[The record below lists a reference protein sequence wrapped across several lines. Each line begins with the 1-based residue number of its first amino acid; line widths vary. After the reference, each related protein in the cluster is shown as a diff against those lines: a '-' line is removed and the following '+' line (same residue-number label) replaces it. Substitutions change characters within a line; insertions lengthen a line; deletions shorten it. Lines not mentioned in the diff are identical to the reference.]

1 MTTKKAIIKFDS
13 SWARVEGVDNE
24 TLARIKTALTYTD
37 TQLEY
42 TNKYGSK
49 YAYKDPVV
57 CLLKGTNK
65 FYTGLMA
72 RVVWVLKNCG
82 YDYETVRELE
92 CVYPTQALLL
102 PEWFYGHQVDMLKA
116 ALELKRGV
124 CQAATGSGKSI
135 TMAWLAK
142 HFPTQN
148 IVVTVPEKSLLKQMK
163 KTLEETLEEEIG
175 EVYGEKKIFKRVT
188 VGIINSLSKL
198 ATITPS
204 LFKDIEVLIC
214 DECHRVGSNFYI
226 DLCLACN
233 NADYKIGFS
242 ATAWR
247 RKGDDKVMEGLLGP
261 RLIEIKEQDLVNKGI
276 LATPIY
282 ITVPYKSPRKTYPGI
297 TSSGTYNTKNGK
309 PDRLVVYNSAI
320 VYNTERNNYI
330 VKVANNYIKACTDLG
345 CLILVESIEH
355 GQILS
360 NLFNLI
366 GESVP
371 FISGTTSLKER
382 RQTVERIQNGELKL
396 VIASS
401 VFNEGQDIPRL
412 GCGIIAGGGSSDIK
426 IVQQVG
432 RFIRLYPNKTHGVI
446 IDIADDEEFYLQHN
460 FYTRKNKISS
470 VYPKSLIVLSKEDSI
485 REAANG
491 FIKLQN

>member
-1 MTTKKAIIKFDS
+1 
-13 SWARVEGVDNE
+13 
-24 TLARIKTALTYTD
+24 
-37 TQLEY
+37 
-42 TNKYGSK
+42 
-49 YAYKDPVV
+49 
-57 CLLKGTNK
+57 
-65 FYTGLMA
+65 
-72 RVVWVLKNCG
+72 
-82 YDYETVRELE
+82 
-92 CVYPTQALLL
+92 
-102 PEWFYGHQVDMLKA
+102 
-116 ALELKRGV
+116 
-124 CQAATGSGKSI
+124 
-135 TMAWLAK
+135 MAWLAK
-142 HFPTQN
+142 HFPTEN

-163 KTLEETLEEEIG
+163 KTLEETLEEEVG
-175 EVYGEKKIFKRVT
+175 EVYGEKKVFKRVT

-198 ATITPS
+198 ATEKPS
-204 LFKDIEVLIC
+204 LFKDIDVLIC

-261 RLIEIKEQDLVNKGI
+261 RLIEVKEQDLVDKGI
-276 LATPIY
+276 LAKPIY
-282 ITVPYKSPRKTYPGI
+282 VTVPFKSPRKSYPGV

-320 VYNTERNNYI
+320 VYNTERNNFI
-330 VKVANNYIKACTDLG
+330 VKLAHNYIKAGGDLG
-345 CLILVESIEH
+345 CLVLVESIDH

-360 NLFNLI
+360 NLFSLK
-366 GESVP
+366 GETVP
-371 FISGTTSLKER
+371 FISGSTPLKER
-382 RQTVERIQNGELKL
+382 RQTVELIQSGELKL

-432 RFIRLYPNKTHGVI
+432 RFIRLYPNKTHGII

-460 FYTRKNKISS
+460 FYTRKNKITS
-470 VYPKSLIVLSKEDSI
+470 VYPKSLIALSKEDSI

-491 FIKLQN
+491 FIKLQSQS